1 MSSSFHPGGAGGG
14 VPQGSGA
21 RDEATGWRAH
31 GGKGR
36 RGGEVNET
44 GSLKMQ
50 GKVSGVPEGQE
61 VQEGSKDKRSE
72 GSMVTDLPVAI

>member
-1 MSSSFHPGGAGGG
+1 
-14 VPQGSGA
+14 
-21 RDEATGWRAH
+21 
-31 GGKGR
+31 
-36 RGGEVNET
+36 
-44 GSLKMQ
+44 MQ